1 MELDLGITMPKKDP
15 NFLLESYANQLPT
28 KQFLTFGRNHLDN
41 HCPQCHNPKT
51 TIHILR
57 DCPWAK
63 EAWSQFP
70 GILPMSFFHMPLQDW
85 LWCNVTTDVVIMPH

>member
-85 LWCNVTTDVVIMPH
+85 LRCNVTTDVVIMPH